1 MHHNAINFDPRAQ
14 LVAGFYSIVPED
26 NVATGKMFGTDPDR
40 VYMNYQDMIGVCAVG
55 YEGKSTLTTSIVMLT
70 MCIGRF
76 VTPLLMAWLTAAVSA
91 DAGMYVAPVS
101 GLLGVAFGLLAMRRP
116 AAE

>member
-1 MHHNAINFDPRAQ
+1 
-14 LVAGFYSIVPED
+14 
-26 NVATGKMFGTDPDR
+26 
-40 VYMNYQDMIGVCAVG
+40 
-55 YEGKSTLTTSIVMLT
+55 
-70 MCIGRF
+70 